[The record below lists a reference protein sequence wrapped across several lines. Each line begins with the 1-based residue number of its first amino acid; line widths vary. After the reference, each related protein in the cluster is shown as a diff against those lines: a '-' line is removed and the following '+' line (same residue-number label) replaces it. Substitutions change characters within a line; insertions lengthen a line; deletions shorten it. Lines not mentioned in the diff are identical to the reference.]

1 MKEIFKNEVIKA
13 KAQSLKTGPSVFE
26 QFKAAPI
33 NVFSPADFIQEGD
46 TIIVDTKEWEQTCFE
61 QKFGDTTTYFFLAE
75 VVSKDGIRSVKR
87 VYPTSLYKTGLAY
100 KDINTM
106 EQNEDGTAK
115 TIRSESEVAEFFRQ
129 YPINGQLIEALAT
142 MNKDIKV
149 DSTIKFNG
157 LRTDR
162 SGNVK
167 IAEQKVY
174 NFIWLDKAA

>member
-1 MKEIFKNEVIKA
+1 MKAIFKNEFTKA

-26 QFKAAPI
+26 EFKAAPI

-46 TIIVDTKEWEQTCFE
+46 TIIVDLDEWKQTCFE
-61 QKFGDTTTYFFLAE
+61 QKFGETKTYFFLAE
-75 VVSKDGIRSVKR
+75 VVSKDGVRGVKR

-106 EQNEDGTAK
+106 DTNEDGTAK
-115 TIRSESEVAEFFRQ
+115 TVRSDSEVAEFFRN

-142 MNKDIKV
+142 VNKDIKV

-162 SGNVK
+162 AGNVK
-167 IAEQKVY
+167 LAEQKVY
-174 NFIWLDKAA
+174 NFVWIDKAA

>member
-13 KAQSLKTGPSVFE
+13 KAQSLKTGPSVWE
-26 QFKAAPI
+26 AFKATPI
-33 NVFSPADFIQEGD
+33 NVFSPADFLQEGD
-46 TIIVDTKEWEQTCFE
+46 TIIVDVKEWEQCCFE
-61 QKFGDTTTYFFLAE
+61 QHFGETKTYFFLAE
-75 VVSKDGIRSVKR
+75 VISKDGVRSVKR

-100 KDINTM
+100 KDINTVD
-106 EQNEDGTAK
+106 QNEDGTAK
-115 TIRSESEVAEFFRQ
+115 TVRSESEVAEFFRTH
-129 YPINGQLIEALAT
+129 PINGPLMEALAT

-149 DSTIKFNG
+149 DSAIKFNG

>member
-13 KAQSLKTGPSVFE
+13 KAQSLKTGPSVYE

-100 KDINTM
+100 KDINTVD
-106 EQNEDGTAK
+106 QNEDGTAK
-115 TIRSESEVAEFFRQ
+115 TIRSESEVAEFFRTH
-129 YPINGQLIEALAT
+129 PINGQLIEALAT